1 MTSYFEI
8 SGHIVECSTD
18 DNTSHPSS
26 ISMVSVAERP
36 ERGRN
41 LAMNENFSS
50 RTSARGL
57 TVSDV
62 ADVASRVGRAQRA
75 RRAISIAA
83 MLAAADGPLPIGDT
97 LAIVGLTIYAG
108 WELGH
113 ATGILD

>member
-18 DNTSHPSS
+18 DDTSLPSS

-41 LAMNENFSS
+41 SAMNENFSS

-57 TVSDV
+57 TV
-62 ADVASRVGRAQRA
+62 ADVVSRVGRAQRA

-83 MLAAADGPLPIGDT
+83 MLAAADGPCRS
-97 LAIVGLTIYAG
+97 
-108 WELGH
+108 
-113 ATGILD
+113 